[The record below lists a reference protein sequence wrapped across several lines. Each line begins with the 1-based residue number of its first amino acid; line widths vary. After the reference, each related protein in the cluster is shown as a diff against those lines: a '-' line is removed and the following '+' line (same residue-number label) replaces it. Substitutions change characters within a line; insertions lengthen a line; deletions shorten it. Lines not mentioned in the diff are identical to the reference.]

1 MTRASAEE
9 RIVQI
14 GRKKMAL
21 DHVLIERMDA
31 EDDAGVDME
40 SILRYGAAEILEGHT
55 EEIRYDESS
64 IEKLLDRSQVEDT
77 KAGDDNTAEAQFSF
91 ARVWANDAASM
102 VDSLGSD
109 DEAEKAPDP
118 TRWAYILKE
127 RERAAAA
134 EAATR
139 QQVLGRGKRARKVGT
154 FAKQN
159 SNLDTDPSNQTVD
172 YKTIADRERRDAA
185 KDSSSDT
192 DFQVEDK
199 SDAESADEQEHD
211 PNAISVEAAGLVE
224 KEKERALSLI
234 HI

>member
-1 MTRASAEE
+1 
-9 RIVQI
+9 
-14 GRKKMAL
+14 MAL

-55 EEIRYDESS
+55 EELRYDESS

-139 QQVLGRGKRARKVGT
+139 QQVLGRGKRARKVRSYLRSRADKHILIFNNRLSTTRPMQIESGEKRPRT
-154 FAKQN
+154 PAAILT
-159 SNLDTDPSNQTVD
+159 SRS
-172 YKTIADRERRDAA
+172 KTRV
-185 KDSSSDT
+185 T
-192 DFQVEDK
+192 
-199 SDAESADEQEHD
+199 
-211 PNAISVEAAGLVE
+211 
-224 KEKERALSLI
+224 
-234 HI
+234 